1 MNLDINFYDLP
12 DVLTIADLQRVLQ
25 IGRSTAY
32 KLVQTKRLRSV
43 RIGKCI
49 RIPKKFLIEFIKEI
63 SLSVE

>member
-1 MNLDINFYDLP
+1 MNLDLNFYDIP
-12 DVLTIADLQRVLQ
+12 DVLTITDLQRVLQ

-32 KLVQTKRLRSV
+32 KLVQTKRLRTV

-49 RIPKKFLIEFIKEI
+49 RIPKKYLVEFIKEM